1 MKPYL
6 HFASY
11 LVCWER
17 VCGHDPSPFLLF
29 SPLSAIHPECQE
41 RASNCEVC
49 GGCWRLSC
57 SRQRCCR
64 PPAPSRPLS
73 WPGAAIHGRQPSCG
87 TSSPKSWT
95 PLCPCTSWPTRPAGR
110 WRTRAA
116 GSFATSTPPP
126 LRLHLRPRSAWTR
139 RSGCGC
145 CPPGWGAPS
154 RRRTWGAHGSSRR
167 RPTCRRRGTRTL
179 TARTGR
185 EARCRS
191 SAASRCSARAQTA
204 RSPRRSSSA
213 SGTPRR
219 RRP

>member
-1 MKPYL
+1 MRWVLEAIL
-6 HFASY
+6 HLGSY
-11 LVCWER
+11 LVCWNR
-17 VCGHDPSPFLLF
+17 VFGPRSTGAFPFLTTCL
-29 SPLSAIHPECQE
+29 
-41 RASNCEVC
+41 RARQAA
-49 GGCWRLSC
+49 CWWLSC
-57 SRQRCCR
+57 WRQRCCR

-73 WPGAAIHGRQPSCG
+73 WPGAIHGRQPSCG

-95 PLCPCTSWPTRPAGR
+95 PQCPCTSWPTRPAGR

-126 LRLHLRPRSAWTR
+126 LRPHSRPRSAWTQ

-154 RRRTWGAHGSSRR
+154 RRRARGARGSSRR

-185 EARCRS
+185 AARCRS

-219 RRP
+219 RWP